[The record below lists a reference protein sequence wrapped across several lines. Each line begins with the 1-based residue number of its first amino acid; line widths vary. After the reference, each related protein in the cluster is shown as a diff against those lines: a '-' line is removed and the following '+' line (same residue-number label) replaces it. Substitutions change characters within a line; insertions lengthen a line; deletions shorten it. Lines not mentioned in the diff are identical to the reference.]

1 MHFSLFLNLIKNN
14 LRFKE
19 NVSYHSFNFV
29 SKIFVQ
35 ILFPPLMILIWGA
48 ENYGIWIMILS
59 LGALFIGIN
68 FNFTEVVRL
77 EMTKL
82 YKKSK
87 KISLNQL
94 ISNLFV
100 SHSINI
106 AFYTLLSLLFYFFI
120 SIDEIESLAGL
131 NNNEIQFIFIFIFL
145 SFLLENII
153 NYFYPIIT
161 FKGYTKNWIHQ
172 NTLFLFYSRFLILL
186 GFVFNDF
193 KYLALIY
200 FVANI
205 IRFLVMFYFFL
216 KEKNNIK
223 VSLKYF
229 NLKSCSDIFKKS
241 ISYSFEKINA
251 VINQNLIIL
260 LIGKFFSPSI
270 VALITTARTMFSYLP
285 SNVYDI
291 IYSPALIEFAS
302 LKNMNKQ
309 KIIQKVLLFL
319 KPVLFVSFL
328 FIPFSL
334 LLGKPIYGYWI
345 SDPQIQISLVF
356 IFLLSVESFL
366 TTILTGLK
374 IPFKSNNNF
383 LFITKIE
390 TFFSVLL
397 LSIIVAF
404 IPSIDNWM
412 IIFMISNVFL
422 FLINITFVFNYKNYL
437 SKLYGK

>member
-1 MHFSLFLNLIKNN
+1 
-14 LRFKE
+14 
-19 NVSYHSFNFV
+19 
-29 SKIFVQ
+29 
-35 ILFPPLMILIWGA
+35 
-48 ENYGIWIMILS
+48 
-59 LGALFIGIN
+59 
-68 FNFTEVVRL
+68 
-77 EMTKL
+77 MTKI

-94 ISNLFV
+94 VSNLFV

-120 SIDEIESLAGL
+120 SIDEIESLTGL

-291 IYSPALIEFAS
+291 IYSPALIEFTS

-366 TTILTGLK
+366 TTVLTGLK

-390 TFFSVLL
+390 TFFSILL
-397 LSIIVAF
+397 LIIVAF

-422 FLINITFVFNYKNYL
+422 FLINIMFIFNYKNYL
-437 SKLYGK
+437 SKLHGK

>member
-1 MHFSLFLNLIKNN
+1 MHFSHFLNLIKNN

-19 NVSYHSFNFV
+19 NVSYHSFNFI

-94 ISNLFV
+94 VSNLFV

-120 SIDEIESLAGL
+120 SIDEIESLTGL

-205 IRFLVMFYFFL
+205 IRFLVIFYFFL

-223 VSLKYF
+223 ISLKYF
-229 NLKSCSDIFKKS
+229 NLKSCYDIFIKS

-251 VINQNLIIL
+251 VINQNLIII

-291 IYSPALIEFAS
+291 IYSPALIEFTS

-334 LLGKPIYGYWI
+334 LLGKPIYSYWI

-390 TFFSVLL
+390 TFFSILL

-422 FLINITFVFNYKNYL
+422 FLINIMFIFNYKNYL
-437 SKLYGK
+437 SKLYAK

>member
-1 MHFSLFLNLIKNN
+1 MYFSHFLNLIKYN

-19 NVSYHSFNFV
+19 NVSYHYFNFV

-48 ENYGIWIMILS
+48 KNYGIWIMIIS
-59 LGALFIGIN
+59 LGALFIGVN

-94 ISNLFV
+94 ASNLFV

-106 AFYTLLSLLFYFFI
+106 AFYVLLSLLFYFFI
-120 SIDEIESLAGL
+120 STDEIEALAGL
-131 NNNEIQFIFIFIFL
+131 NNNEIQFILIFIFL
-145 SFLLENII
+145 SFLLESII

-205 IRFLVMFYFFL
+205 IRFLAMFYFFL
-216 KEKNNIK
+216 KEKKNIK
-223 VSLKYF
+223 ISLKYF
-229 NLKSCSDIFKKS
+229 NLKSSCDIFKKS

-270 VALITTARTMFSYLP
+270 VALITTARTMFLYLP
-285 SNVYDI
+285 YSVYDI
-291 IYSPALIEFAS
+291 IYSPALIEFTS

-309 KIIQKVLLFL
+309 KIIQKVLLFW

-334 LLGKPIYGYWI
+334 LLGKPIYSYWI

-356 IFLLSVESFL
+356 IFLLSTESFL
-366 TTILTGLK
+366 ITILNGLK

-390 TFFSVLL
+390 TFFSILL
-397 LSIIVAF
+397 LLIIVAF

-422 FLINITFVFNYKNYL
+422 FLINIMFIFNYKSYL
-437 SKLYGK
+437 SKLHGK